1 MLIRRET
8 PADVDAIRAVHAA
21 AFSAAD
27 HGPSDDPDH
36 GPNDAPGHGPNH
48 GPEHGLSADTATRS
62 ADGGRGG
69 RLPVEATLVDALR
82 VDDGWLPAYSLVAV
96 DTDGLVVGHVV
107 ATRARVADA
116 PVALGLGP
124 LGVLPGWQRR
134 GVGSALMH
142 AVLGAADA
150 RDEALVV
157 LLGHPG
163 YYPRF
168 GFRPAVELGVT
179 PPQPW
184 GPQYFMARPLT
195 AWDGSIRGEFRYARP
210 FDDL

>member
-8 PADVDAIRAVHAA
+8 PADVDAIRAVHSA
-21 AFSAAD
+21 AFAKAN
-27 HGPSDDPDH
+27 G
-36 GPNDAPGHGPNH
+36 G
-48 GPEHGLSADTATRS
+48 
-62 ADGGRGG
+62 DGI
-69 RLPVEATLVDALR
+69 PVEATLVDALR
-82 VDDGWLPAYSLVAV
+82 ADEGWLPAYSLVA
-96 DTDGLVVGHVV
+96 TDSDGQVVGHVV
-107 ATRARVADA
+107 ATRGRVGGA

-124 LGVLPGWQRR
+124 LGVLPDWQRR
-134 GVGSALMH
+134 GVGGALMH

-150 RDEALVV
+150 RDEPLVV
-157 LLGHPG
+157 LLGHPD

-184 GPQYFMARPLT
+184 GPQYFMARPLH
-195 AWDGSIRGEFRYARP
+195 AWRESIRGEFRYAGP